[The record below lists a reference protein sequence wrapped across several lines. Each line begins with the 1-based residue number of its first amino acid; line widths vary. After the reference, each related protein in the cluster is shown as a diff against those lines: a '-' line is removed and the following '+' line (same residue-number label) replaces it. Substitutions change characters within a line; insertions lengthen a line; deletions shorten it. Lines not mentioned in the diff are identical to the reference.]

1 MKHALFTLIF
11 LFLFSPALKSQ
22 ELTDSL
28 NFFIQNFQFKNALQ
42 YIDTQEE
49 TRQNKFQR
57 AMCYKAL
64 GENREAMRILE
75 DMSEEY
81 PEDVKVKTELASSY
95 ERASRWRETS
105 NAYASLMA
113 IDSTNLYF
121 AIKKSEAEIN
131 TRNYKQAIKDLELV
145 LEKDT
150 LPNAIRL
157 LGKSYESINKVDSA
171 IYYYNLAVTIDSL
184 DAFSSSNLVNA
195 HLKNKNY
202 GQALNTAQY
211 FLEYTPNDK
220 SLNMLHGY
228 TYYALED
235 YENAVSTLEKCFL
248 MGDSSLIVNRSLGI
262 SYFYTGDSECAY
274 AYLKRAYA
282 QDTTHAVVNYNLA
295 ITAREMGDYDL
306 AIKLHEGL
314 LERLI
319 PTNMQLYLNYFYLGE
334 TYDKKENYA
343 DAAKNYIKALEYATT
358 DQRLSVLAPLAAI
371 YDGKLSSSITD
382 VYTSLNYYNQY
393 RSGLIGLI
401 AFMKNDEATSPEVVA
416 EYEEQLKDLHLYIAT
431 LEAKVAKD
439 KKENPPITDRDI
451 MYVLEDKVVDFQSFK
466 PDKEKGKPIIR
477 RYTSKENNPD
487 SILEQD
493 RKWIAEA
500 KKMNKRMLIILEY
513 EKKEDS
519 DVVEKEIEN

>member
-1 MKHALFTLIF
+1 MKNALYLSFF
-11 LFLFSPALKSQ
+11 LFFLPSSLKAQ
-22 ELTDSL
+22 ETTDSL
-28 NFFIQNFQFKNALQ
+28 SFFIQNFQFKNALR
-42 YIDTQEE
+42 YIDNQEE
-49 TRQNKFQR
+49 TKQNKFQK

-75 DMSEEY
+75 EMNEEY
-81 PEDVKVKTELASSY
+81 PENINVKTELASSY

-105 NAYASLMA
+105 NTYANLMA

-131 TRNYKQAIKDLELV
+131 TRNYKQGIKDLELV
-145 LEKDT
+145 LSKDT

-202 GQALNTAQY
+202 GQALSTVQH

-235 YENAVSTLEKCFL
+235 YENAASTLEKCFL
-248 MGDSSLIVNRSLGI
+248 MGDSSLVVNRSLGI
-262 SYFYTGDSECAY
+262 SYYYTGDSECAY
-274 AYLKRAYA
+274 TYLKKAYA

-319 PTNMQLYLNYFYLGE
+319 PSNVQLYLNYYYLGE

-358 DQRLSVLAPLAAI
+358 DQRLSVLSPLAAI
-371 YDGKLSSSITD
+371 YDGKLSNSISD

-401 AFMKNDEATSPEVVA
+401 SFMKNDEATSVEVIV
-416 EYEEQLKDLHLYIAT
+416 EYESQLKDLNEHIAT

-439 KKENPPITDRDI
+439 KKENPPITDKDI
-451 MYVLEDKVVDFQSFK
+451 MYVLEGKIVDYKDFK
-466 PDKEKGKPIIR
+466 PDNEKGKPIMR
-477 RYTSKENNPD
+477 RYTSKENNPA
-487 SILEQD
+487 SILERD
-493 RKWIAEA
+493 KAWIAEA
-500 KKMNKRMLIILEY
+500 KKLNKRLLVILDY
-513 EKKEDS
+513 EKNEK
-519 DVVEKEIEN
+519 VEN